1 MFEDAHIGKPLLE
14 QMVGVA
20 VLRYM
25 KTYEPQSLLLELD
38 SEATR
43 ILRQI
48 QTILDDE
55 TLDDPACFHKIEAI
69 VSTFQRHGLSTS
81 RHDFG

>member
-1 MFEDAHIGKPLLE
+1 
-14 QMVGVA
+14 MVGVA

-69 VSTFQRHGLSTS
+69 VSTFMAFPLPGMILAERKKTAH
-81 RHDFG
+81 RFP